1 MNRPRRIAL
10 ILLVILA
17 GVLLRVT
24 YGPRKVPAGQPPLA
38 TLSAGSLA
46 TLRADFNRD
55 RNHTRIIVLLSPT

>member
-1 MNRPRRIAL
+1 MNRQRRIAL
-10 ILLVILA
+10 ILLAVLA
-17 GVLLRVT
+17 GVLMWLT